1 VDPLTQVSRGTTY
14 DNTANLSPVYRSIVS
29 IFEGTR
35 LGRQELSA
43 ELLDD
48 NPGALWTYDLI
59 DKARMP
65 PGLLRTV
72 QDGLARVVVG
82 VDPTASSDGAEAGI
96 VVSGRGIDQHGY
108 VLADV
113 TLQGRPEQ
121 WGRAAVAAARLWG
134 ADRIVAE
141 DNNGGEMVEATIRA
155 VDPTAPVKRV
165 HASRGKIARAEP
177 ISALYEQGLIH
188 HVGIF
193 PQLEDQMTS
202 YQPLEIKG
210 SQASPDRMDAL
221 VWSLTELF
229 ETQVADLKDA
239 FFGARQLSSSR
250 GFALR

>member
-1 VDPLTQVSRGTTY
+1 
-14 DNTANLSPVYRSIVS
+14 
-29 IFEGTR
+29 
-35 LGRQELSA
+35 
-43 ELLDD
+43 
-48 NPGALWTYDLI
+48 
-59 DKARMP
+59 
-65 PGLLRTV
+65 
-72 QDGLARVVVG
+72 
-82 VDPTASSDGAEAGI
+82 
-96 VVSGRGIDQHGY
+96 
-108 VLADV
+108 
-113 TLQGRPEQ
+113 
-121 WGRAAVAAARLWG
+121 VAAARLWG

-210 SQASPDRMDAL
+210 SQTSPDRMDAL